1 MAATE
6 AEGVDI
12 LANDDRAVHDGI
24 GKVAHAALW
33 HCSKQEVSPTAGLM
47 YGDLFGR
54 WLAAKQWP
62 SFKCLVLDLDNT
74 VWVGVIGDD
83 GPEGI
88 TLVRIRFSP

>member
-1 MAATE
+1 MIT
-6 AEGVDI
+6 GI
-12 LANDDRAVHDGI
+12 GVHDRPDWPFTITGI
-24 GKVAHAALW
+24 R
-33 HCSKQEVSPTAGLM
+33 S
-47 YGDLFGR
+47 DLFGR